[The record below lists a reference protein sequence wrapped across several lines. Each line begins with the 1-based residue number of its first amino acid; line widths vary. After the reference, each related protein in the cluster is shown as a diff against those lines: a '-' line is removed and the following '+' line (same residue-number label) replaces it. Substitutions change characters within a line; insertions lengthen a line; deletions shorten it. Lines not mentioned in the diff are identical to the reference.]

1 MRTAREEA
9 SIQMGSRKVQ
19 SYPFSLTPANLSLE
33 LIENTKY
40 WVHWHIHLHVCL
52 GSSPKFSQCYHSQH
66 RLRLRQRF
74 WHSPSPAG
82 GESLIT
88 SYCLA
93 DSYLHLPSVW
103 TLTR

>member
-52 GSSPKFSQCYHSQH
+52 GSSPKFSQCYHSH
-66 RLRLRQRF
+66 STGSDSGKGFGTVRVLREEK
-74 WHSPSPAG
+74 A
-82 GESLIT
+82 
-88 SYCLA
+88 
-93 DSYLHLPSVW
+93 
-103 TLTR
+103 